1 MNKKILILSF
11 FITILISGCGYKIVN
26 YSKNINFKINEISS
40 QGEKRFNYNKKNKLL
55 SISNDQSKNL
65 ITLKLNSNKEKNVK
79 ERNLKNEI
87 TKYKIDIKVEIEFY
101 ELNKNI
107 SKTFNVNGSGDY
119 NVNKQHSQTISN
131 EKSLIETL
139 TDDLTE
145 RIINQLISKMNAN

>member
-1 MNKKILILSF
+1 MNKKILILFF

-40 QGEKRFNYNKKNKLL
+40 QGEKRINYKIKNKLL

-145 RIINQLISKMNAN
+145 KL

>member
-26 YSKNINFKINEISS
+26 YSENINFKINEISS
-40 QGEKRFNYNKKNKLL
+40 KGEKRINYKIKNKLL
-55 SISNDQSKNL
+55 SISNDKSTNL
-65 ITLKLNSNKEKNVK
+65 ITLKISSNKEKNVK

-87 TKYKIDIKVEIEFY
+87 TKYKIDIKVEVEFY
-101 ELNKNI
+101 ELSKNI
-107 SKTFNVNGSGDY
+107 SKKFNVNGSGDY

-139 TDDLTE
+139 SDDLTE
-145 RIINQLISKMNAN
+145 RIINQLISRMNAN